1 MKKAI
6 VATGILASS
15 MLLGTSAY
23 AAEVPAAPVNPDGS
37 KIYVNYPMDEASQ
50 ARLSEKMML
59 ADMYDKVKAGK
70 IDSAVFD
77 KLQAAFEKKL
87 GLTSDYKATLGDEKG
102 GTGITYGLVSGYTP
116 AYSAKYIT
124 SLLQEPQQTYYWC
137 GPATVAEI
145 VKSKGVSLT
154 QSQAASYMGTTTDGT
169 DWNNG
174 TYPVRDALNHYLN
187 TSYYEPYGTSVSA
200 SVFKTNLAYDIDHG
214 WGIAGDA
221 YEVVGGPHLVGHPN
235 SNIFHWF
242 AIDGYSSYADSTH
255 YADSVS
261 GATSISW
268 SGNVPQY
275 STMSTSTIAVICDGR
290 GFIL

>member
-1 MKKAI
+1 MIKA
-6 VATGILASS
+6 VVVTGILASS
-15 MLLGTSAY
+15 MLLGTAVY

-37 KIYVNYPMDEASQ
+37 KIYVDYPVDAASK

-59 ADMYDKVKAGK
+59 AEMYDRVKAGK
-70 IDSAVFD
+70 VDIATFD
-77 KLQAAFEKKL
+77 KLQTAFEQKL
-87 GLTSDYKATLGDEKG
+87 GISEYKASLGDSKYG
-102 GTGITYGLVSGYTP
+102 DGTYGLVSGYTP
-116 AYSAKYIT
+116 AYSSKYIT
-124 SLLQEPQQTYYWC
+124 SLLQEPQQTNYWC
-137 GPATVAEI
+137 GPAAVAEI

-154 QSQAASYMGTTTDGT
+154 QSQAASYMGTTTNGT
-169 DWNNG
+169 DWYNG
-174 TYPVRDALNHYLN
+174 TYPIRDALNHFLN

-235 SNIFHWF
+235 ANIFHWF
-242 AIDGYSSYADSTH
+242 AIDGYSNSADSTH

-268 SGNVPQY
+268 NGSVPKY

>member
-1 MKKAI
+1 MKKA
-6 VATGILASS
+6 VVVTGILASS
-15 MLLGTSAY
+15 MLLGTAAY

-37 KIYVNYPMDEASQ
+37 KIYVDYPMDAASK

-59 ADMYDKVKAGK
+59 AEMYDRMKKGKVDIAT
-70 IDSAVFD
+70 FD
-77 KLQAAFEKKL
+77 KLQTAFEKKL
-87 GLTSDYKATLGDEKG
+87 GISGYKASLGDSKEG
-102 GTGITYGLVSGYTP
+102 GGTYGLVSGYIP

-124 SLLQEPQQTYYWC
+124 SLLQEPQQTNYWC

-154 QSQAASYMGTTTDGT
+154 QSQAASYMGTTTNGT
-169 DWNNG
+169 DWYNG
-174 TYPVRDALNHYLN
+174 TYPIRDALNHFLN

-214 WGIAGDA
+214 WAIAGDA

-242 AIDGYSSYADSTH
+242 AIDGYSNYADSTH

-268 SGNVPQY
+268 NGSVPKY